1 MKPSGPIPRKPVVL
15 ALVLLLPAAGAGRM
29 IPDAPIEDFRLPV
42 FAENGY
48 KSWELRGLRG
58 HYQGEEAALVEGL
71 ELAVFSADEAMLR
84 EMLIRSPRAAIDFAE
99 TRADG
104 ASSLFVDGPNYEI
117 AGRDWT
123 WFGEEEKIVVRE
135 SVRVSF
141 AGSIN
146 ILD

>member
-1 MKPSGPIPRKPVVL
+1 MKPAGLIPPTPIALVL
-15 ALVLLLPAAGAGRM
+15 ALLLPASGSGRM
-29 IPDAPIEDFRLPV
+29 MPDAPIEDFRLPV

-58 HYQGEEAALVEGL
+58 HYRGEEKALVEGL

-84 EMLIRSPRAAIDFAE
+84 EMLIRSPRADINFAA
-99 TRADG
+99 TRAEGD
-104 ASSLFVDGPNYEI
+104 SSLFVDGPNYEI
-117 AGRDWT
+117 SGRNWT

-141 AGSIN
+141 AGAVN

>member
-1 MKPSGPIPRKPVVL
+1 
-15 ALVLLLPAAGAGRM
+15 M
-29 IPDAPIEDFRLPV
+29 IPDAPIKDFRLPF

-58 HYQGEEAALVEGL
+58 HYRGEERALVDGL
-71 ELAVFSADEAMLR
+71 ELAVFSADDAMRR
-84 EMLIRSPRAAIDFAE
+84 EMLIRSPRAKIDFAA

-117 AGRDWT
+117 AGRNWT
-123 WFGEEEKIVVRE
+123 WFGAEEKIVVRE

-141 AGSIN
+141 AGSIS